1 MCSTKF
7 LFFEPIRGY
16 ASTSLRNKMLLQEDG
31 SVTFL
36 PEFLLPFGLAVPH
49 KRSYSFLSR
58 LLQAGV
64 CSQVLYSVDIAYL
77 YSLLFKSD
85 LMVYPPIRSLLLIFI
100 RISLLVTEC
109 YTPSFLEL
117 LKEHFKV

>member
-1 MCSTKF
+1 MGLLHFC
-7 LFFEPIRGY
+7 LNFFYHLALQSHTRGY
-16 ASTSLRNKMLLQEDG
+16 SRQEFALSL
-31 SVTFL
+31 
-36 PEFLLPFGLAVPH
+36 
-49 KRSYSFLSR
+49 
-58 LLQAGV
+58 
-64 CSQVLYSVDIAYL
+64 LYSVDIAYL

-100 RISLLVTEC
+100 RISLLVTEY